1 MSDNES
7 VESSSSE
14 EISPPWGTI
23 PAEIY
28 LLNNYDPQSPLP
40 PSEQAK
46 ILISSYI
53 QSGQRQARYPPPPP
67 PALGPQELIFLKAWR
82 PLSIRHLATD
92 PGQIGNVWLRTFYGP
107 GSDAKHA
114 ALISHI
120 DLDNAIDKEERLL
133 DDRLLYGRLE
143 GKWNGLLELLP
154 ELLVADWEGDERWL
168 GYRRRIAKDVE
179 AFRNAKKRFEHGAV
193 AVGDVAEG
201 TDELAEAMERLRA
214 FLPEEEVQPRILEV
228 LRSHVQAECVVAYL
242 IVEDE
247 EALEEEEGLLL
258 LSFVDAFGRVVRS
271 NRVCASEAEQ
281 MGGFWLEEAWG
292 DIAEWQNGKTGSDY
306 EDDEAWE
313 ALLKHEELS

>member
-7 VESSSSE
+7 VDSSSSE

-28 LLNNYDPQSPLP
+28 LL
-40 PSEQAK
+40 
-46 ILISSYI
+46 
-53 QSGQRQARYPPPPP
+53 RYPPPPP

-120 DLDNAIDKEERLL
+120 DLDNAVDKEERLL

-247 EALEEEEGLLL
+247 EALEEEEEEGLLL
-258 LSFVDAFGRVVRS
+258 LVFVDAFGRVVRS